1 MKRVL
6 YTHLKPTPPK
16 SKIFIFFFQ
25 KIINSRCIKIKKNHR
40 NKSFQ
45 KIFDII
51 FQKIFILQ
59 RTKMKIQKNFGQK
72 ITFKN
77 DQKYFPQQIF
87 FFNDQFTLH
96 KKVN

>member
-6 YTHLKPTPPK
+6 CTHLKPTPPK
-16 SKIFIFFFQ
+16 SKIFTFFYSKNHQFTMY
-25 KIINSRCIKIKKNHR
+25 KNKKNHR
-40 NKSFQ
+40 NERLQ
-45 KIFDII
+45 KNFDII

-72 ITFKN
+72 ISFKN

-87 FFNDQFTLH
+87 F
-96 KKVN
+96 

>member
-1 MKRVL
+1 M
-6 YTHLKPTPPK
+6 
-16 SKIFIFFFQ
+16 
-25 KIINSRCIKIKKNHR
+25 KIKKIYS

-72 ITFKN
+72 ISFKN

-87 FFNDQFTLH
+87 VFNDQFTLH

>member
-1 MKRVL
+1 M
-6 YTHLKPTPPK
+6 
-16 SKIFIFFFQ
+16 
-25 KIINSRCIKIKKNHR
+25 KIKKIYS

-72 ITFKN
+72 ISIKN

-87 FFNDQFTLH
+87 FLNDQFTLH
-96 KKVN
+96 KKLN

>member
-6 YTHLKPTPPK
+6 CTHLKPTPPK
-16 SKIFIFFFQ
+16 SKIFTFSYSKNHQFTMY
-25 KIINSRCIKIKKNHR
+25 KNKKNHR
-40 NKSFQ
+40 NERFQ
-45 KIFDII
+45 KNFDII

-72 ITFKN
+72 ISFKN

-87 FFNDQFTLH
+87 F
-96 KKVN
+96 

>member
-1 MKRVL
+1 MHK
-6 YTHLKPTPPK
+6 
-16 SKIFIFFFQ
+16 
-25 KIINSRCIKIKKNHR
+25 NKKNHS

-72 ITFKN
+72 ISFKN

-96 KKVN
+96 EKLN

>member
-1 MKRVL
+1 M
-6 YTHLKPTPPK
+6 
-16 SKIFIFFFQ
+16 
-25 KIINSRCIKIKKNHR
+25 KIKKIYSK
-40 NKSFQ
+40 KSFQ

-72 ITFKN
+72 ISFKN

-87 FFNDQFTLH
+87 F
-96 KKVN
+96 